1 MECKGTYLR
10 QIQDALPDL
19 IDTLWNVKFHRLRKA
34 VSGRRRFNRYI
45 VECKEG
51 AIWFRDRLSSRFNR
65 YIVECKA
72 WNRNKIGNN
81 ETRFNRYIV
90 ECKVIVRAICISASF
105 QI

>member
-45 VECKEG
+45 VECKEEHYLEAFMLG
-51 AIWFRDRLSSRFNR
+51 VCGFNR

-72 WNRNKIGNN
+72 LSGRRLLACFFDLIDTLWNVK
-81 ETRFNRYIV
+81 
-90 ECKVIVRAICISASF
+90 
-105 QI
+105 